1 LEVFVDYRERL
12 IWGQFLPIVV
22 AYGYSV
28 IDAVRRANGA
38 KPWPVVPVMVAIAVV
53 IVLYAIVVAALT
65 PTEPRDE
72 RTRLIEY
79 KGYKVA
85 YVVVMTAL
93 VLLGIAYVLGP
104 SDLSR
109 TLTQPGLM
117 VSVWFGAEAVRT
129 GTQLML
135 YRASVRA

>member
-1 LEVFVDYRERL
+1 MDYQERL
-12 IWGQFLPIVV
+12 IWGQFLPIAV
-22 AYGYSV
+22 ACGYSA

-38 KPWPVVPVMVAIAVV
+38 KAWPVVPVMVALAVIILV
-53 IVLYAIVVAALT
+53 YAIVVAALT

-85 YVVVMTAL
+85 YLVVMTAL

-104 SDLSR
+104 SYLSR
-109 TLTQPGLM
+109 ALAQPGLM

-129 GTQLML
+129 GTQLAL